1 MCPWGTSSWPTLT
14 ACRRVG
20 APRQLCA
27 APWPGA
33 EDSSAS
39 SRSPRRRQPPSLLC
53 HGVLLCPPRLMGHA
67 WRRQGLRGSA
77 PRSAP
82 AEPRQPL
89 CRVQDARSGAQALQA
104 AVNFH
109 SPRPVAG
116 LLASLRL
123 LAVLPPPAVTGC
135 AFFLPSALLASHS
148 LAFLACRLSHPPQAP
163 RQRNAW
169 KSKGR
174 SDGSPERFLRGEG
187 RRCEDSASL
196 V

>member
-67 WRRQGLRGSA
+67 WRRQGLRAPLRARRAAAAAVQGAGRSLRRTGAPSSCKFPLPAARGRAPGLAPA
-77 PRSAP
+77 PR
-82 AEPRQPL
+82 R
-89 CRVQDARSGAQALQA
+89 A
-104 AVNFH
+104 A
-109 SPRPVAG
+109 ST
-116 LLASLRL
+116 SS
-123 LAVLPPPAVTGC
+123 VTGC

-148 LAFLACRLSHPPQAP
+148 LACLACRLSHPPQAP